1 MSVAMALIPM
11 LGKAVANKLTT
22 KLINRPNGA
31 QKMEAA
37 NTAMQQGMTA
47 VEALKSFF
55 GEDFLRELNA
65 VTGGGRSSFSYEAG
79 TADYI
84 KADTDSPHHPLK
96 VLRDELSINLDRVN
110 LMETKGQ
117 DAIKNYFRG
126 MFHVWK
132 GRYQELAPDHQ
143 NDDAKATLDA
153 IGELLSDD
161 QKTFKDLFQL
171 TSVTGLGV
179 GGALFFISAVCL
191 ATSTGV
197 GIVAAISAFLFGIPW
212 LSVAGLAIPGAL
224 MLGLAA
230 MQLRDDQAMSACVQL
245 AYKLIERQMA
255 ASAQANQPSHQP
267 ITERE
272 Q

>member
-11 LGKAVANKLTT
+11 FGKAVANKLTS

-37 NTAMQQGMTA
+37 NAAMQQGMTA

-65 VTGGGRSSFSYEAG
+65 VTGGGRSSFSYDAG

-84 KADTDSPHHPLK
+84 KADSDSQHHPLK

-110 LMETKGQ
+110 LMETKDKG
-117 DAIKNYFRG
+117 AIKNYFRG
-126 MFHVWK
+126 MFHIWK
-132 GRYQELAPDHQ
+132 GRYQELASDHH
-143 NDDAKATLDA
+143 NADAKATFDA
-153 IGELLSDD
+153 IGKLLDDD

-179 GGALFFISAVCL
+179 GGSLFV
-191 ATSTGV
+191 
-197 GIVAAISAFLFGIPW
+197 IPW

-255 ASAQANQPSHQP
+255 TSAQAIQPSHQP
-267 ITERE
+267 KTQRE